1 MNLQVGNPVVLKNK
15 TTGTTVNCTV
25 ENIQG
30 QEVTFKSATGD
41 VFTISARTLANTY
54 DITTQGGG
62 TAVTAT
68 EGPRNDSDD
77 MPVRRERGPERPDRP
92 QQLSVPGDIE
102 NYKNQRVRDII
113 RNINHSENRSQN
125 EARIRQDLVNLA
137 NELRG
142 QGYPQDLAEQVA
154 NTAFV
159 VPLNPPSLTLGSI
172 FRNSFNPDTEM
183 SGSKYMHSFL
193 TKDYLLNDFANIE
206 EVKNFINVIAMNKS
220 GVLLKEFKEN
230 KQSLKNIILGL
241 IRIAYS
247 IDVLNIEYEYE
258 YNIVYKDQVLNNV
271 VFDFDQWTMNKII
284 AVIKTQGEGAGARDI
299 LIQLTEQELK
309 RSNIVKLGA
318 VRSTDEMG
326 VDEVP
331 APIRLEFGA
340 GLNYQEDGLNFGK
353 DYLKVIVADDELADK
368 LIKFING
375 ALLLYPEMI
384 EDIPENIT
392 LVEGDFS
399 VFEYRK
405 MIIAN
410 ENGGD
415 VIEVEEVL
423 EVPEVQETPLVEMS
437 EEEIDELNRLGNEEV
452 EMDAIN
458 DAHDIQEEMEAVQ
471 IADATEEIEVENEV
485 DLEKTAQ

>member
-1 MNLQVGNPVVLKNK
+1 MTLQIGNPVVLTNK
-15 TTGTTVNCTV
+15 TTRTPVNCTV

-30 QEVTFKSATGD
+30 NEVTFKSATGD
-41 VFTISARTLANTY
+41 VFNINSRTLASTY
-54 DITTQGGG
+54 DITTPGG
-62 TAVTAT
+62 APA
-68 EGPRNDSDD
+68 EGPQQDPGA
-77 MPVRRERGPERPDRP
+77 MPVRRERGPEGGAPAQR
-92 QQLSVPGDIE
+92 LTVPGDIE
-102 NYKNQRVRDII
+102 NYKNQRVREII
-113 RNINHSENRSQN
+113 RNISRNENREQN
-125 EARIRQDLVNLA
+125 EARIRQDLINLA

-154 NTAFV
+154 ATAFV
-159 VPLNPPSLTLGSI
+159 VPLNAPTLTLGSI
-172 FRNSFNPDTEM
+172 FRNSFNPEQEM

-193 TKDYLLNDFANIE
+193 TKDYLLNEFANIE

-230 KQSLKNIILGL
+230 RDALRNIILGL
-241 IRIAYS
+241 IRVAYS

-258 YNIVYKDQVLNNV
+258 YNIVYKDQVLDHV
-271 VFDFDQWTMNKII
+271 VFDFDQWEMNKII

-299 LIQLTEQELK
+299 IIQLTEQELK

-340 GLNYQEDGLNFGK
+340 GLNYQEDGLKFGK
-353 DYLKVIVADDELADK
+353 DYLKVIVSDEELADK

-392 LVEGDFS
+392 LVEDDFS

-405 MIIAN
+405 RIIASQ
-410 ENGGD
+410 ENA
-415 VIEVEEVL
+415 
-423 EVPEVQETPLVEMS
+423 EMS
-437 EEEIDELNRLGNEEV
+437 QVIINEK
-452 EMDAIN
+452 EMDAVST
-458 DAHDIQEEMEAVQ
+458 AHDIQEEMEAVQ
-471 IADATEEIEVENEV
+471 EQDAAEPVEVIEAEEVPEEVTEVIEDETTEVVEEVVVESTEET
-485 DLEKTAQ
+485 EK